1 MRPSICV
8 NGRTVGPNSPVYL
21 VAEMSANHS
30 HNLDHALAILKA
42 AKYAGA
48 DAVKVQTYTPDTMT
62 LDCDREHFRIKGT
75 IWDGRRLHD
84 LYAEAALPWEWHA
97 PLQAAARDLELDFF
111 STPFDATAVT
121 FLRELGVPAY
131 KIASFELVDL
141 PLLRAVAAT
150 SKPVILS
157 TGMATLGE
165 IEEAVTTLRQ
175 AGCSELALLK
185 CTSAYPA
192 DPADMNLL
200 SMPELERLFSAP
212 AGLSDHTLGSTMAV
226 AATALGAAIIEKHF
240 TLSRE
245 IPSPD
250 SAFSMEPD
258 EFQAMGMS
266 VRQAQAALGDPR
278 FGSVQSEDA
287 GRALRRSLYVAADM
301 AAGESFTP
309 ENLRCVRPGS
319 GLHPRHY
326 QEVLGRRARTD
337 IPKGTPMSFN
347 LLE

>member
-1 MRPSICV
+1 MHPRICI
-8 NGRTVGPNSPVYL
+8 NGRTVGPNFPVYL

-30 HNLDHALAILKA
+30 HNLDHALTILKA
-42 AKYAGA
+42 ARLAGA

-62 LDCDREHFRIKGT
+62 LDCEQEHFRIKGT
-75 IWDGRRLHD
+75 IWAGRRLHD
-84 LYAEAALPWEWHA
+84 LYGEAALPWEWHG
-97 PLQAAARDLELDFF
+97 PLLAAARDLGLDFF

-121 FLRELGVPAY
+121 FLQNLGVPAY

-150 SKPVILS
+150 NKPVILS

-175 AGCSELALLK
+175 AGCRELALLK

-192 DPADMNLL
+192 DPVDMNLL
-200 SMPELERLFSAP
+200 AMPELERLFSAP

-226 AATALGAAIIEKHF
+226 AATALGATIIEKHF

-258 EFQAMGMS
+258 EFQAMATA
-266 VRQAQAALGDPR
+266 VRQAQAALGGPR
-278 FGSVQSEDA
+278 FSSVQSEEA

-301 AAGESFTP
+301 AAGEPFTL
-309 ENLRCVRPGS
+309 ENVRCVRPGG

-326 QEVLGRRARTD
+326 QEILGRRARTD